1 MLIDTK
7 NIGKLV
13 EECSEIMNELAK
25 EEIDKTISLKFKSQL
40 KDIQTEY
47 AQVKKLFKGTCKN
60 MQLFESS
67 GSSTTNKE
75 SSLRN
80 RKNKM

>member
-25 EEIDKTISLKFKSQL
+25 EEIDKTISLKFKS
-40 KDIQTEY
+40 
-47 AQVKKLFKGTCKN
+47 
-60 MQLFESS
+60 
-67 GSSTTNKE
+67 
-75 SSLRN
+75 
-80 RKNKM
+80 